1 MSKTNEKI
9 LKLVMNKLFNVL
21 KYIGDKPFLCVDK
34 YTGDIHIHICTI
46 FLSVYR

>member
-9 LKLVMNKLFNVL
+9 LKVVMNKLFNVL

-34 YTGDIHIHICTI
+34 YTRGHTYMYMYYI
-46 FLSVYR
+46 SVSI